1 MKTWIWVDL
10 REILSMHA
18 DQIAEHG
25 GLHGVRDQ
33 GLLESALSR
42 PKNQVASRD
51 PGPFELAAAYAFGI
65 AHNHPFVDG
74 NKRSAFLA
82 SASFL
87 AWNGWDLTASE
98 TDVVI
103 VFQDLAAGN
112 LTEAELTVWFER
124 HSKYGSPME
133 SEWPD
138 NGSRRV
144 SK

>member
-1 MKTWIWVDL
+1 
-10 REILSMHA
+10 MHA

-42 PKNQVASRD
+42 PKNLLAYGD

-65 AHNHPFVDG
+65 ARNHPFVDG

-87 AWNGWDLTASE
+87 AWNGWELTAAE

-112 LTEAELTVWFER
+112 LNEPELAVWFER
-124 HSKYGSPME
+124 HSKRIS
-133 SEWPD
+133 
-138 NGSRRV
+138 
-144 SK
+144 

>member
-1 MKTWIWVDL
+1 VKNWIWVEL

-42 PKNQVASRD
+42 AQNLCAYDTST
-51 PGPFELAAAYAFGI
+51 PFQLAAAYAYGI
-65 AHNHPFVDG
+65 AKNHPFVDG

-87 AWNGWDLTASE
+87 AWNGWELNATE

-103 VFQDLAAGN
+103 VFQDLASGKIN
-112 LTEAELTVWFER
+112 EAELANWFER
-124 HSKYGSPME
+124 HCEYGSSNE
-133 SEWPD
+133 FE
-138 NGSRRV
+138 
-144 SK
+144 

>member
-1 MKTWIWVDL
+1 VKTWIWVDL
-10 REILSMHA
+10 REILSLHA

-42 PKNQVASRD
+42 PKNLMAYGD

-65 AHNHPFVDG
+65 ARNHPFVDG

-82 SASFL
+82 STSFL
-87 AWNGWDLTASE
+87 AWNGWELTAAE

-103 VFQDLAAGN
+103 VFQDLAAGK

-124 HSKYGSPME
+124 KSKYGSPLE
-133 SEWPD
+133 SD
-138 NGSRRV
+138 
-144 SK
+144 

>member
-1 MKTWIWVDL
+1 MKSWIWVDL

-42 PKNQVASRD
+42 PKNLLAYGD

-65 AHNHPFVDG
+65 ARNHPFVDG

-87 AWNGWDLTASE
+87 AWNGWELTAAE

-112 LTEAELTVWFER
+112 LNEPELAVWFER
-124 HSKYGSPME
+124 HSKRIS
-133 SEWPD
+133 
-138 NGSRRV
+138 
-144 SK
+144 

>member
-1 MKTWIWVDL
+1 VKNWIWVDL

-42 PKNQVASRD
+42 PKNLIAYGD

-65 AHNHPFVDG
+65 ARNHPFVDG

-87 AWNGWDLTASE
+87 AWNGWELTAEE

-103 VFQDLAAGN
+103 VFQDLAAGK
-112 LTEAELTVWFER
+112 LTEVELTVWFER
-124 HSKYGSPME
+124 HSKYGSPLE
-133 SEWPD
+133 SE
-138 NGSRRV
+138 
-144 SK
+144 